1 MAEAREHQRMRIQ
14 VAFPAA
20 LKRRAVL
27 RSTELGLT
35 FSEYIER
42 LIQSD
47 AKSTETL
54 DNTDAIDTRPP
65 RVTDL

>member
-1 MAEAREHQRMRIQ
+1 MAEDREHQRMRIQ

-54 DNTDAIDTRPP
+54 DNTDAIDTR
-65 RVTDL
+65 DLLE